1 MHGWL
6 EVSRAT
12 IVTFCALIFVPL
24 VTWFK
29 DAAVVVLALGVLAI
43 LLSQNA
49 LRLRDILSSVK
60 TPSGMF
66 AGVFVL
72 WSLLSLLWAP
82 SAPAMAWFKA
92 YAAIALGFVLAVALS
107 RISVGVIKHVSGAA
121 LMAVVTLLGLLLFER
136 ITNGFL
142 VGLVRTSETT
152 DQLLNVM
159 NGGLVLLCCC
169 SFSAAGLMRVR
180 TQSWRYP
187 ALFIAAVLIVTAS
200 YRMDA
205 VPVAV
210 GAGLFSFL
218 IVYRWGASS
227 FVSLALLVGAGALAW
242 PALSSYATAAELNVW
257 FTEAIHPNWGY
268 RITIWGRV
276 SELIGQNPLI
286 GCGFDSSRVVGET
299 AGLLPD
305 AAGRTS
311 FLHPHNGMLQVWLEL
326 GFIGVLLF
334 LATAA
339 FSLRRILES
348 SPKPVSLAVTAGT
361 MTASATIWLLSF
373 GIWQG
378 WWLAVLGL
386 TVSAVVLCFRLDD
399 ESSEAQASSAN

>member
-1 MHGWL
+1 M
-6 EVSRAT
+6 SRST
-12 IVTFCALIFVPL
+12 IVTFSALFFVPL

-29 DAAVVVLALGVLAI
+29 DAAVAVLALGVLAS
-43 LLSQNA
+43 LLSHHTV
-49 LRLRDILSSVK
+49 LLKDVLSSVK
-60 TPSGMF
+60 TPAGML
-66 AGVFVL
+66 ACLFVL

-82 SAPAMAWFKA
+82 SDPALAWTKA
-92 YAAIALGFVLAVALS
+92 FTAIALGFVLAVALS
-107 RISVGVIKHVSGAA
+107 RVSAEAIERIAGAVLIA
-121 LMAVVTLLGLLLFER
+121 IATLLGLLLVER

-142 VGLVRTSETT
+142 VGLVRSSETT
-152 DQLLNVM
+152 DQLLNAM

-169 SFSAAGLMRVR
+169 SFSAAGLMRVK
-180 TQSWRYP
+180 TKSWINP
-187 ALFIAAVLIVTAS
+187 ALFLASVILVTAS

-210 GAGLFSFL
+210 GAGLISFL

-227 FVSLALLVGAGALAW
+227 FVALAVLIGIGAVSW
-242 PALSSYATAAELNVW
+242 PTLSSFATASEFHVW
-257 FTEAIHPNWGY
+257 FTETIHPNWGY
-268 RITIWGRV
+268 RITIWSRV
-276 SELIGQNPLI
+276 SEFIGQNPLI
-286 GCGFDSSRVVGET
+286 GYGFDSSRIVGGT

-305 AAGRTS
+305 PAGRTS
-311 FLHPHNGMLQVWLEL
+311 FLHPHNGLLQVWLEL

-348 SPKPVSLAVTAGT
+348 SPKPLSLAVAAGT

-378 WWLAVLGL
+378 GWLAVLGL
-386 TVSAVVLCFRLDD
+386 TVSNVVLCFRLDG
-399 ESSEAQASSAN
+399 ESAEAQASSAS